1 MDATRARVTSLL
13 EWLVAAAAIIAVL
26 AIGSVLVRDL
36 RKVSVSAVT
45 PVIAHEEAIPDPPS
59 SVPSRSVAVPIL
71 LLADGAELHVGD
83 TADAL
88 AARLRRDAEVAP
100 PTIDRTPDGD
110 RITRFYAQNGQR
122 FAVVLQTLAGDGQV
136 RVAAIFVPSSR

>member
-1 MDATRARVTSLL
+1 MDATRASVTSLL
-13 EWLVAAAAIIAVL
+13 EWLVAAAGIIAVL

-36 RKVSVSAVT
+36 QKVSVSAVT
-45 PVIAHEEAIPDPPS
+45 PVIAHEETIPDPPS
-59 SVPSRSVAVPIL
+59 SVPSRSVAVPVL

-100 PTIDRTPDGD
+100 PTIDRTPAGE
-110 RITRFYAQNGQR
+110 RVTRFYAQNGQR
-122 FAVVLQTLAGDGQV
+122 FAVVLQPLAGDGQV

>member
-1 MDATRARVTSLL
+1 MDATRASVASLL
-13 EWLVAAAAIIAVL
+13 EWLAAAAGIVAVL
-26 AIGSVLVRDL
+26 AIGSVLVSDL

-59 SVPSRSVAVPIL
+59 AVPSRSVAVPVL
-71 LLADGAELHVGD
+71 LLSDGAELHVGD

-88 AARLRRDAEVAP
+88 EARLRRDAEVAP
-100 PTIDRTPDGD
+100 QTIDRTPAGD

-122 FAVVLQTLAGDGQV
+122 FAVVVQPFAGDGQA
-136 RVAAIFVPSSR
+136 RVAAIYVPSSR